1 MNRKR
6 ALLASLLLLLL
17 LSIGYSIYDSP
28 RQERVS
34 APRATPATSR
44 NATAVQKSQ
53 PADGDERLR
62 IDLLK
67 PAPRRYS
74 GVNRDLFYGEV
85 PKVVKSPP
93 STPLPPPVVVLPPP
107 VVIPPPPII
116 SAEIRME
123 LGRYIFL
130 GYLEKAGIKTIFLG
144 SGDEVFVVKK
154 GQRFGKK
161 GEFLIVELTP
171 TLMVVQGRD
180 NPQLINLPLVE
191 KASLTPP
198 TEEVLR
204 AGKAVSPAR
213 ELSPVEPIMDEQ
225 AAEAPEP
232 TPLEEPSQQEGAPL
246 KTEGQTDGTDEE

>member
-28 RQERVS
+28 RQKRVS
-34 APRATPATSR
+34 APQTLPATSR
-44 NATAVQKSQ
+44 NATAVQKAQ

-85 PKVVKSPP
+85 PKVVKPLP
-93 STPLPPPVVVLPPP
+93 STPLPPPVVALPP
-107 VVIPPPPII
+107 VVIPQPPII
-116 SAEIRME
+116 SVETRME
-123 LGRYIFL
+123 LGRYVFL
-130 GYLEKAGIKTIFLG
+130 GYLEKAGVKTIFLG
-144 SGDEVFVVKK
+144 SSGEVFVVKK

-171 TLMVVQGRD
+171 TLMTVQGRD
-180 NPQLINLPLVE
+180 NPQPITLPLVE
-191 KASLTPP
+191 KESLTPP

-204 AGKAVSPAR
+204 TGRAVTPSRVLP
-213 ELSPVEPIMDEQ
+213 STEPFIDEQ
-225 AAEAPEP
+225 AAEAPVP
-232 TPLEEPSQQEGAPL
+232 APLEEPSLEEGAPL
-246 KTEGQTDGTDEE
+246 KTEGQPDGSDEE